1 MYAIKNEHGDFY
13 TGFDYV
19 FQGEKYAN
27 FTRFKEEPKK
37 YKPIKDAIKL
47 SILNK
52 SVKRYATQAPVPIRK
67 GIHKSST
74 IDSITIFVISII
86 ILP

>member
-37 YKPIKDAIKL
+37 YKSLKVAE
-47 SILNK
+47 N
-52 SVKRYATQAPVPIRK
+52 VKMRLELRYYGFNNLRVVHISEDGTC
-67 GIHKSST
+67 
-74 IDSITIFVISII
+74 SII
-86 ILP
+86 EMEKY

>member
-37 YKPIKDAIKL
+37 YKSL
-47 SILNK
+47 
-52 SVKRYATQAPVPIRK
+52 
-67 GIHKSST
+67 KSSK
-74 IDSITIFVISII
+74 
-86 ILP
+86 

>member
-27 FTRFKEEPKK
+27 LLDLKK
-37 YKPIKDAIKL
+37 NQK
-47 SILNK
+47 SINL
-52 SVKRYATQAPVPIRK
+52 
-67 GIHKSST
+67 
-74 IDSITIFVISII
+74 
-86 ILP
+86 